1 MKSKKNA
8 TQEQEWQPLG
18 SVTVDTARLMLL
30 DPVHADIG
38 ADDGSEGEFALDN
51 NVTGVITETGM
62 GDGRYLVE
70 GRYVDCL
77 FGQRLAEIRVRF
89 LDDDGN
95 WLGGDLVVG
104 GKRGHHD
111 GQP

>member
-1 MKSKKNA
+1 MQSKKKV
-8 TQEQEWQPLG
+8 EQEWQPLG

-38 ADDGSEGEFALDN
+38 PDDGSEGEFALDA

-70 GRYVDCL
+70 GRYIDCP
-77 FGQRLAEIRVRF
+77 FGRRLAEIRVRF
-89 LDDDGN
+89 LDDEGN

-104 GKRGHHD
+104 G
-111 GQP
+111 